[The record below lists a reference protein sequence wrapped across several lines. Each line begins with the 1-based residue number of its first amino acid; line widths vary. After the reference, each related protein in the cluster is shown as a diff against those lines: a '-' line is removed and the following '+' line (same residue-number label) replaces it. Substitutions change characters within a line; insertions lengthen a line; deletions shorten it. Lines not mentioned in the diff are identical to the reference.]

1 MPELWTLWS
10 YSYCIQQNKML
21 CIIFFV
27 HSLCILALPCIIDE
41 FYILINWNQMNS
53 LTTPTRLGGNGNV
66 SFTFEV
72 CMCACKCEWVAW
84 PWKLSVW
91 MNILNWTML
100 NCGVWKRMSG
110 QAKGDEYCNH
120 VNIYLSKQNVNI
132 LFYSFYQGLLFQ
144 CKCEPII
151 YILWVASILWI
162 SA

>member
-1 MPELWTLWS
+1 
-10 YSYCIQQNKML
+10 ML

-41 FYILINWNQMNS
+41 FSILIDRFKANELLNY
-53 LTTPTRLGGNGNV
+53 THTP
-66 SFTFEV
+66 FEEMEMWV
-72 CMCACKCEWVAW
+72 WLLRCACVRACVWGAW

-110 QAKGDEYCNH
+110 QAKGDKYCNH

-151 YILWVASILWI
+151 YGISFELQASSESLCIALSTSDFNLI
-162 SA
+162 